1 MGVYTFNDGTTDLT
15 VTLDDWDNKIVSGDK
30 DSKNYWNEKWNFAP
44 EVKEAI
50 TLSSYESVSYT
61 HLTLPT
67 ICSV

>member
-44 EVKEAI
+44 
-50 TLSSYESVSYT
+50 
-61 HLTLPT
+61 
-67 ICSV
+67 